1 MKKINWQKRFRN
13 KAWLLAFISVIITA
27 VYGVLNSF
35 GITPKIA
42 QNDLTQYIITLLNFL
57 SMMGVIVD
65 GTTPGVKDSAV
76 GLSELTAEEI
86 YGDKDK

>member
-42 QNDLTQYIITLLNFL
+42 QNDLTHYIITLLNFL

-65 GTTPGVKDSAV
+65 GTTPGVKDSNL

-86 YGDKDK
+86 YGEDK

>member
-1 MKKINWQKRFRN
+1 MKKFNWQKRFRN
-13 KAWLLAFISVIITA
+13 KAWLLAFVSVILTA

>member
-13 KAWLLAFISVIITA
+13 NAWLLAFVSVILTA

-35 GITPKIA
+35 GITPKIT